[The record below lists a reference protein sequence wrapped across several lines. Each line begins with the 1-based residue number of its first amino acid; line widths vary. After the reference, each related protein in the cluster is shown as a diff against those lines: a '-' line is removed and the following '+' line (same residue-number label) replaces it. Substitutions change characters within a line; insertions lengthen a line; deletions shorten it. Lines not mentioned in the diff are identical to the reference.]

1 MNIYILGPGAA
12 GKTTVGQIVADK
24 LKYKFI
30 DLDEMYLSTI
40 GDIGDEIKQVGYE
53 SYAYK
58 NIELYRKIK
67 EDNQDNLVFIL
78 SSGFMTYDE
87 SIHSNIKSIQ
97 DDINNHEFSIMLMP
111 SSDKQKCIDVIVK
124 RQMDRKFTS
133 NDYSKH
139 RKVISERFD
148 IYKDLGKYQIFSM
161 DKPEEISKIILDRL
175 FNDERERWNNFFDKL
190 KDDHPLASKFPDESL
205 VEYLEKSI
213 IKPNNVLEIGG
224 GNGRNSVYIAK
235 LGLLVDTIDIS
246 DDAIRKTINLA
257 KENDVKINAER
268 ISFFEF
274 SSENKYDL
282 IYDAGLFHHVFP
294 HRRSDYIDKVFDG
307 LKVGGVLG
315 LIAFNEKMGTTAN
328 DEEIFKQRNMEGGIS
343 YPLEKLKQI
352 FTNKFELMSY
362 RPMKNCKSEDKVFG
376 YDFVSA

>member
-139 RKVISERFD
+139 RKVIS
-148 IYKDLGKYQIFSM
+148 G
-161 DKPEEISKIILDRL
+161 
-175 FNDERERWNNFFDKL
+175 
-190 KDDHPLASKFPDESL
+190 
-205 VEYLEKSI
+205 
-213 IKPNNVLEIGG
+213 
-224 GNGRNSVYIAK
+224 
-235 LGLLVDTIDIS
+235 
-246 DDAIRKTINLA
+246 
-257 KENDVKINAER
+257 
-268 ISFFEF
+268 
-274 SSENKYDL
+274 
-282 IYDAGLFHHVFP
+282 
-294 HRRSDYIDKVFDG
+294 
-307 LKVGGVLG
+307 
-315 LIAFNEKMGTTAN
+315 
-328 DEEIFKQRNMEGGIS
+328 
-343 YPLEKLKQI
+343 
-352 FTNKFELMSY
+352 
-362 RPMKNCKSEDKVFG
+362 
-376 YDFVSA
+376 